1 MSSKGKEYEIAAY
14 QYFDN
19 LIKQRFFGYPPEQC
33 SLKHQP
39 PYFSKDRE
47 KNIYFDLSLEYFL
60 PDQSTP
66 FLIHI
71 IECKNYNK
79 KVCIDDVEEF
89 ASKLEQ
95 LRTFKVFPIFLTTVG
110 FQEGCLTFAKNR
122 GIALWLY
129 KPNGEHQI
137 LLNRQKQRLQKLNHH
152 IVKALTDEKFDS
164 AHIGNIFIQTTSKLT
179 LYPKEYALE
188 CINSDRNL
196 KELFF
201 DKNGSINVPYL
212 SKKQIANRSSELYET
227 YTEKLKPVN
236 LLDIIQKLNIKLNI
250 TEEIKDEDLLAQINF
265 SKREI
270 TLFGKNF
277 FSKEQH

>member
-33 SLKHQP
+33 YLKHQS

-122 GIALWLY
+122 GIAFMA
-129 KPNGEHQI
+129 I
-137 LLNRQKQRLQKLNHH
+137 
-152 IVKALTDEKFDS
+152 
-164 AHIGNIFIQTTSKLT
+164 
-179 LYPKEYALE
+179 
-188 CINSDRNL
+188 
-196 KELFF
+196 
-201 DKNGSINVPYL
+201 
-212 SKKQIANRSSELYET
+212 
-227 YTEKLKPVN
+227 
-236 LLDIIQKLNIKLNI
+236 
-250 TEEIKDEDLLAQINF
+250 
-265 SKREI
+265 
-270 TLFGKNF
+270 
-277 FSKEQH
+277 